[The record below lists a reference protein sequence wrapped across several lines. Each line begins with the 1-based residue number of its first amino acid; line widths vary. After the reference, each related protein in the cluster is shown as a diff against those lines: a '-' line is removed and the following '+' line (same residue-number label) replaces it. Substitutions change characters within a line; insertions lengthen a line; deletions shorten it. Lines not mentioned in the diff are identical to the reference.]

1 MSIATQMSKIH
12 MGGVFKNQ
20 QIKSKLIMIT
30 MWKHRQNWQR
40 KYTGRTSTTLKKLLL
55 LMKNTMQNNADN
67 QNNREKPSKVI
78 ILFHWRVPLV
88 VIFTIMLLVV
98 WHHWKLWFKIMFSQ
112 YLSLKFHMQITIPLK
127 YTKRSLKSID

>member
-1 MSIATQMSKIH
+1 

-67 QNNREKPSKVI
+67 QNNRENLQRLSFLKFKSI
-78 ILFHWRVPLV
+78 IDSYFYHFATRC
-88 VIFTIMLLVV
+88 MA
-98 WHHWKLWFKIMFSQ
+98 
-112 YLSLKFHMQITIPLK
+112 SLKVMI
-127 YTKRSLKSID
+127 